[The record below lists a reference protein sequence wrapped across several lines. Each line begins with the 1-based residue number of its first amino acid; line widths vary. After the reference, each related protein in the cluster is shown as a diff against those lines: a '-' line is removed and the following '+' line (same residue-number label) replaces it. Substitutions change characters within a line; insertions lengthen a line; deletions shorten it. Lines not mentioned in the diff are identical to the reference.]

1 MHDLAPRSAVSEA
14 DAGAALGRA
23 PEIFLSCL
31 EPAPRPEPRTIHD
44 RREETM
50 SDDREAR
57 IRQRAY
63 ELWEAEGQP
72 AGRDQDYW
80 LRAEA
85 ELGEDKP
92 VPAAKAPRARKAEAE
107 PAAGDEA
114 APKAPP
120 VQKAEAEPAA
130 NAEAAPKAPR
140 ARRTKAEPAEG
151 DAGNGTAAKAEKKP
165 AAPKPRRKASEK
177 TS

>member
-1 MHDLAPRSAVSEA
+1 MISRPRSVVWAAE
-14 DAGAALGRA
+14 AGAALGRA
-23 PEIFLSCL
+23 PEIFLICL
-31 EPAPRPEPRTIHD
+31 EPAPRQEPRTIHD

-85 ELGEDKP
+85 EIADDKP
-92 VPAAKAPRARKAEAE
+92 APAAKAPRARKAKAE

-114 APKAPP
+114 T
-120 VQKAEAEPAA
+120 
-130 NAEAAPKAPR
+130 PKAPR
-140 ARRTKAEPAEG
+140 ARRTKAEAAGGEAGEG
-151 DAGNGTAAKAEKKP
+151 TSGEDKAAKGEKKP

>member
-1 MHDLAPRSAVSEA
+1 
-14 DAGAALGRA
+14 
-23 PEIFLSCL
+23 
-31 EPAPRPEPRTIHD
+31 
-44 RREETM
+44 M

-85 ELGEDKP
+85 EIADDKP
-92 VPAAKAPRARKAEAE
+92 APAAKAPRARKAKAE

-114 APKAPP
+114 T
-120 VQKAEAEPAA
+120 
-130 NAEAAPKAPR
+130 PKAPR
-140 ARRTKAEPAEG
+140 ARRTKAEAA
-151 DAGNGTAAKAEKKP
+151 DGTSGEDKAAKAEKKP
-165 AAPKPRRKASEK
+165 ATPKPRRKASEK

>member
-1 MHDLAPRSAVSEA
+1 
-14 DAGAALGRA
+14 
-23 PEIFLSCL
+23 
-31 EPAPRPEPRTIHD
+31 
-44 RREETM
+44 M

-85 ELGEDKP
+85 ELAEDKP

-114 APKAPP
+114 APKAP
-120 VQKAEAEPAA
+120 
-130 NAEAAPKAPR
+130 R

-151 DAGNGTAAKAEKKP
+151 AAGNGTAAKAEKKP